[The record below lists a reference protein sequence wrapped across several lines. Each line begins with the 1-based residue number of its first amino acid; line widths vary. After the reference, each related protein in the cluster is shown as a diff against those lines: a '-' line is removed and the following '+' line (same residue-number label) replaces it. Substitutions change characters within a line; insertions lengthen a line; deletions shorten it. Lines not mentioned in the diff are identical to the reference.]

1 MIGLYT
7 SPLFNSILPE
17 RIGYVIQ
24 QRRKL
29 LGLTQEQ
36 LAGRSWAMTFEKI
49 INERFSEFKTDEL
62 IEFEETQD
70 KQLQKEAK
78 EYLDELERMI
88 KKTVTS
94 AGFKPA
100 TS

>member
-36 LAGRSWAMTFEKI
+36 LAGRTHFSKYMISKIEKGKHDI
-49 INERFSEFKTDEL
+49 KITE
-62 IEFEETQD
+62 
-70 KQLQKEAK
+70 LQKISFGLETTI
-78 EYLDELERMI
+78 EIIVLEL
-88 KKTVTS
+88 
-94 AGFKPA
+94 
-100 TS
+100 

>member
-17 RIGYVIQ
+17 RIGYIIQ

-36 LAGRSWAMTFEKI
+36 LAARTHFTKYMISKI
-49 INERFSEFKTDEL
+49 ERGKHDIKIT
-62 IEFEETQD
+62 
-70 KQLQKEAK
+70 
-78 EYLDELERMI
+78 ELERLL
-88 KKTVTS
+88 
-94 AGFKPA
+94 F
-100 TS
+100 